1 MLDFFIDLWLTVSY
15 DILVLFFIWLVARNL
30 IHFWCMQNAVKQ
42 NFVDT
47 EMMKLQLDFQKSLR
61 EMDGRPTSD
70 FPENVQ

>member
-1 MLDFFIDLWLTVSY
+1 MLDLLSTLGY
-15 DILVLFFIWLVARNL
+15 DILILCFVWCIARNL
-30 IHFWCMQNAVKQ
+30 IHFWCMQSAIKQ
-42 NFVDT
+42 NFVDK

>member
-1 MLDFFIDLWLTVSY
+1 MMLDLLSTLGY
-15 DILVLFFIWLVARNL
+15 DILILCFVWFIARNL
-30 IHFWCMQNAVKQ
+30 IHFWCMQSAVKQ

-70 FPENVQ
+70 LPENVQ

>member
-1 MLDFFIDLWLTVSY
+1 MMLDLFATLGY
-15 DILVLFFIWLVARNL
+15 DIVVLCFVWFIARNL
-30 IHFWCMQNAVKQ
+30 IHFWCMQSAVKQ

>member
-1 MLDFFIDLWLTVSY
+1 MLDLLSTLGY
-15 DILVLFFIWLVARNL
+15 DILILCFVWCIARNL
-30 IHFWCMQNAVKQ
+30 IHFWCMQSAVKQ

-61 EMDGRPTSD
+61 EMDSRQTSN

>member
-1 MLDFFIDLWLTVSY
+1 MLDLFATLGY
-15 DILVLFFIWLVARNL
+15 DIVILCFVWFIARNL